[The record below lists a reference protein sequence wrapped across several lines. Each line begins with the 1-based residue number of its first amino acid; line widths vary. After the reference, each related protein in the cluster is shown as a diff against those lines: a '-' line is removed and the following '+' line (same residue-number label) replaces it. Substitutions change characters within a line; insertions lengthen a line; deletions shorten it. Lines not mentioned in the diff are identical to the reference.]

1 MTERLN
7 SLRDF
12 KIKRQDIKGVNK
24 EKFMDSFNKKEI
36 NRRRTF
42 GIISHP
48 DAGKTTLTEKL
59 LLFGGAIQQAGA
71 VKARKAA
78 RHATSD
84 WMSIEKERGI
94 SVTTS
99 VMKFNYRDFEINLL
113 DTPGHQDFSEDTYR
127 VLTAVDSALMV
138 IDNAKGVEP
147 QTEKLMEVCRM
158 RNTPIITFINKLDR
172 EGMATLDILDDIEN
186 KLQIECTPLSWP
198 IGMGNR
204 FKGVYNLFHRQL
216 HIFDPGR
223 KTLGQEGI
231 VINDLSDPALDELL
245 KEQADELREDIALLE
260 GAVDPFERQHFLK
273 GSQTP
278 VFFGSAINNFGVKEM
293 LDAFVELAPHPGVRP
308 AVSREVSPYE
318 KEFSGFAF
326 KIQANMDPAHR
337 DRIAFV
343 RICSGKFKRGMR
355 VVHHRI
361 GKEVTFANATIFMA
375 QDRENVE
382 EAFPGDIIGIHNHGT
397 IKIGDTFTEKEP
409 LKFSGIPNFAPEHF
423 RRVRLKNPL
432 KAKHLQ
438 KGLNQLAEHWGIQEV
453 NFSFEGHNIER
464 TRGVRVLSLEELDK
478 GDVSMEI
485 VSARMARNYSKAEKI
500 RKVIQSIFHMVNN
513 GYHMIAVGWIQ
524 PDDTVKGGT
533 GWGVELAKLFN
544 RPLNVYDQERK
555 TWFSWKDNKWVAE
568 TPVIIDKTFV
578 GTGTRNLSDEGRKA
592 IHELFENSFGPAKK
606 N

>member
-1 MTERLN
+1 
-7 SLRDF
+7 
-12 KIKRQDIKGVNK
+12 
-24 EKFMDSFNKKEI
+24 MDSYNQKEV

-71 VKARKAA
+71 VKARKAS

-94 SVTTS
+94 SVTSS

-138 IDNAKGVEP
+138 IDSAKGVET

-172 EGMATLDILDDIEN
+172 EGMAPFDILDEIEE

-198 IGMGNR
+198 IGMGKR
-204 FKGVYNLFHRQL
+204 FKGVYNLYHRQL
-216 HIFDPGR
+216 HLFEPGSE
-223 KTLGQEGI
+223 TLGQEGI
-231 VINDLSDPALDELL
+231 IIKDLDDPVLDELL
-245 KEQADELREDIALLE
+245 GQQAIELREEIQLIE
-260 GAVDPFERQHFLK
+260 GAVDPFELEHFLT

-293 LDAFVELAPHPGVRP
+293 LDAFVEMAPHPGLRATVTRK
-308 AVSREVSPYE
+308 VSPYE
-318 KEFSGFAF
+318 KSFSGFAF
-326 KIQANMDPAHR
+326 KIQANMNPAHR

-343 RICSGKFKRGMR
+343 RICSGKFDRGMK
-355 VVHHRI
+355 VVHHRT
-361 GKEVTFANATIFMA
+361 GKDVTFANATIFMA

-397 IKIGDTFTEKEP
+397 IKIGDTFTHKEP
-409 LKFSGIPNFAPEHF
+409 LKFIGIPNFAPEHF
-423 RRVRLKNPL
+423 RRVHLKNPL

-438 KGLNQLAEHWGIQEV
+438 KGLIQLAEEGAVQVFRPVIGSEYILGAVGVLQFDVIVARLKAEYGVDAIYEPVDIHVARWVGCKDQKKLAA
-453 NFSFEGHNIER
+453 FEKENI
-464 TRGVRVLSLEELDK
+464 SN
-478 GDVSMEI
+478 
-485 VSARMARNYSKAEKI
+485 MARDAEGCLSYLTTSEW
-500 RKVIQSIFHMVNN
+500 QLDFCTEEWPD
-513 GYHMIAVGWIQ
+513 IA
-524 PDDTVKGGT
+524 
-533 GWGVELAKLFN
+533 FF
-544 RPLNVYDQERK
+544 K
-555 TWFSWKDNKWVAE
+555 TREIN
-568 TPVIIDKTFV
+568 
-578 GTGTRNLSDEGRKA
+578 
-592 IHELFENSFGPAKK
+592 
-606 N
+606 

>member
-1 MTERLN
+1 
-7 SLRDF
+7 
-12 KIKRQDIKGVNK
+12 
-24 EKFMDSFNKKEI
+24 MDSFNQKEI

-99 VMKFNYRDFEINLL
+99 VMKFNYRNFEINLL

-138 IDNAKGVEP
+138 IDSAKGVEP

-172 EGMATLDILDDIEN
+172 EGMAPLDILDDIED

-198 IGMGNR
+198 IGMGKR
-204 FKGVYNLFHRQL
+204 FKGVYNLFHKQL
-216 HIFDPGR
+216 HIFEPGR
-223 KTLGQEGI
+223 ETLGQEGI
-231 VINDLSDPALDELL
+231 VINDLSDPVLGELL
-245 KEQADELREDIALLE
+245 REQADELREDIALLE
-260 GAVDPFERQHFLK
+260 GAVDPFDPQHFLK

-326 KIQANMDPAHR
+326 KIQANMNPAHR

-343 RICSGKFKRGMR
+343 RICSGKFQRGMR

-361 GKEVTFANATIFMA
+361 GKEVIFANATIFMA

-423 RRVRLKNPL
+423 RRVRLKTPL
-432 KAKHLQ
+432 KAKQLE
-438 KGLNQLAEHWGIQEV
+438 KGLIQLAEEGAVQVFRPVNGRDYILGAVGVLQFEVTMARLKAEYGADAIYEPV
-453 NFSFEGHNIER
+453 NFNVARWVSCEDRKKMAEFEKKNIANMARDAEGCLSFLTTSEWQLGYSMEEWPEIEFFR
-464 TRGVRVLSLEELDK
+464 TR
-478 GDVSMEI
+478 EI
-485 VSARMARNYSKAEKI
+485 N
-500 RKVIQSIFHMVNN
+500 
-513 GYHMIAVGWIQ
+513 
-524 PDDTVKGGT
+524 
-533 GWGVELAKLFN
+533 
-544 RPLNVYDQERK
+544 
-555 TWFSWKDNKWVAE
+555 
-568 TPVIIDKTFV
+568 
-578 GTGTRNLSDEGRKA
+578 
-592 IHELFENSFGPAKK
+592 
-606 N
+606 

>member
-1 MTERLN
+1 
-7 SLRDF
+7 
-12 KIKRQDIKGVNK
+12 
-24 EKFMDSFNKKEI
+24 MDRFNQKEI

-84 WMSIEKERGI
+84 WMSIEKQRGI

-138 IDNAKGVEP
+138 IDSAKGVEP

-198 IGMGNR
+198 IGMGKR
-204 FKGVYNLFHRQL
+204 FKGVYNLFHKQL
-216 HIFDPGR
+216 HIFEPGR
-223 KTLGQEGI
+223 ETLGQEGI
-231 VINDLSDPALDELL
+231 VINDLSDPLLDELL
-245 KEQADELREDIALLE
+245 REQADELREDIALLE

-293 LDAFVELAPHPGVRP
+293 LDAFVELAPHPGMRP

-343 RICSGKFKRGMR
+343 RICSGKFKKGMR

-361 GKEVTFANATIFMA
+361 GKEVTFSNATIFMA

-382 EAFPGDIIGIHNHGT
+382 KAFPGDIIGIHNHGT

-432 KAKHLQ
+432 KAKQLQ
-438 KGLNQLAEHWGIQEV
+438 KGLTQLAEEGAVQVFRPVMARDYILGAVGVLQFEVTMARLKTEYGADAIYEAV
-453 NFSFEGHNIER
+453 NFNVARWVRCDDPKKMAEFEKKNI
-464 TRGVRVLSLEELDK
+464 
-478 GDVSMEI
+478 
-485 VSARMARNYSKAEKI
+485 ANMARDAEGCLSFLTTSEW
-500 RKVIQSIFHMVNN
+500 QL
-513 GYHMIAVGWIQ
+513 GYCMEEWPEI
-524 PDDTVKGGT
+524 
-533 GWGVELAKLFN
+533 EFF
-544 RPLNVYDQERK
+544 K
-555 TWFSWKDNKWVAE
+555 TREIN
-568 TPVIIDKTFV
+568 
-578 GTGTRNLSDEGRKA
+578 
-592 IHELFENSFGPAKK
+592 
-606 N
+606 